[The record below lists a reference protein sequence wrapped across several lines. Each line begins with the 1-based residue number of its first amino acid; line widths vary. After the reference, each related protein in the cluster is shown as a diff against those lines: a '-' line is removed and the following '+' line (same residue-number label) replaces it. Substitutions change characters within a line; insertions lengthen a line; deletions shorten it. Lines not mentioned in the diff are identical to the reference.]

1 MLTVLFIRSGW
12 EFMRRTNTLQ
22 VIVILFLTISCGDR
36 HLEEQEKGALHPQA
50 IEIQGD
56 KQPKLSPADGETKN
70 YVAGEILVKFQDGTT
85 DQMKEALQ
93 KELHLETIRIISK
106 PNLYLMKIRDD
117 SSVESVM
124 ERLRKFKEVKYAE
137 PNYIRTIH

>member
-1 MLTVLFIRSGW
+1 
-12 EFMRRTNTLQ
+12 MRPTNTLQ
-22 VIVILFLTISCGDR
+22 VIVILFLTISCADR
-36 HLEEQEKGALHPQA
+36 HLEEQEKEAFHPQA
-50 IEIQGD
+50 IEIQGSE
-56 KQPKLSPADGETKN
+56 QPKLSPAGGEPKN
-70 YVAGEILVKFQDGTT
+70 YVPGEILVKFRDGTT

-93 KELHLETIRIISK
+93 KELHRETIRLVSK

-124 ERLRKFKEVKYAE
+124 ERLREFKEVKHAE